1 MYFLFIL
8 FLASVGINLSYI
20 LPKTNHRY
28 FDSSSSSNIAQ
39 NKGSVSNSKL
49 EASKL
54 SSFLESQLLDLTSDT
69 DRGNEITQSAKQE
82 AREIM
87 KALGA
92 GYERNALQDPRLY
105 GNFEVAYVDSGDVQ
119 EQRGNPAGG
128 GFRGS
133 LAKFIY
139 NTDGVYQHI
148 LKNPTGDGPLVVNYV
163 SGVLFGLIPL
173 AVILRGAAR
182 KLGDD
187 ERNTISSK
195 YGTPLSEATVRAN
208 FESPLLAIGSRRF
221 LLPVRLGPQ
230 SSVVLD
236 TPYLSSAIR
245 LGVGSRGS
253 LFTFKRTEVSRSD
266 AWKIAFKTR
275 AVRGRRLGLALFAL
289 TLLLWRSGT
298 FIGTQTPAIII
309 RRFLSTSATTAA
321 TAAETARIATLLATL
336 LTRMTQIGFG
346 FAGLIMKATSG
357 VTAVVGALLFSK
369 GGILE

>member
-1 MYFLFIL
+1 MNSFVLIL
-8 FLASVGINLSYI
+8 IFASISIISCYI
-20 LPKTNHRY
+20 IPKTNHRY
-28 FDSSSSSNIAQ
+28 YRYYDV
-39 NKGSVSNSKL
+39 NKKIDNRNSKL

-69 DRGNEITQSAKQE
+69 DRGNDITQSSKQE

-128 GFRGS
+128 GFRGN

-139 NTDGVYQHI
+139 NTDGIYQHI
-148 LKNPTGDGPLVVNYV
+148 LKNPTGDGPLIVNYV

-173 AVILRGAAR
+173 AVILRGVAR
-182 KLGDD
+182 KLA
-187 ERNTISSK
+187 EKEKNAISKKYNTV
-195 YGTPLSEATVRAN
+195 LSEATVRAN
-208 FESPLLAIGSRRF
+208 FEPPLLAVGSRRF
-221 LLPVRLGPQ
+221 LLPVRIGPQ

-236 TPYLSSAIR
+236 TPYLSNSVR

-253 LFTFKRTEVSRSD
+253 LFAFTRTEASKSD
-266 AWKIAFKTR
+266 QWKIAFKTR
-275 AVRGRRLGLALFAL
+275 AVRARRLGFALFAL

-298 FIGTQTPAIII
+298 FIGTKTPAMII
-309 RRFLSTSATTAA
+309 RRFISITTTTTTTTNTATTAA
-321 TAAETARIATLLATL
+321 FFATILARI
-336 LTRMTQIGFG
+336 TQIGL
-346 FAGLIMKATSG
+346 GLTGMLMKAVAG
-357 VTAVVGALLFSK
+357 VTAFLGALLFTK